1 MEEMLREF
9 GASEIVTFDMQAA
22 AMEWLASNKPDLA
35 VIDPRLND
43 GICTD
48 VGEKLSADGVPFAVY
63 SGAGIGDD
71 DTAFA
76 RGVWMT
82 KPTTPEMVKET
93 LERLAT

>member
-1 MEEMLREF
+1 
-9 GASEIVTFDMQAA
+9 
-22 AMEWLASNKPDLA
+22 
-35 VIDPRLND
+35 
-43 GICTD
+43 
-48 VGEKLSADGVPFAVY
+48 VPFAVY